1 MNSTMTITMITFAI
15 QQLEKT
21 QNTMIEVTNSNKN
34 VFPYI
39 YKGNNN
45 KFKNP
50 KLKTGHPIIQPRGQN
65 H

>member
-1 MNSTMTITMITFAI
+1 MNTTMTIAMISFAI

-21 QNTMIEVTNSNKN
+21 QNTMIEVTNSNKT
-34 VFPYI
+34 VLPYI
-39 YKGNNN
+39 HKANKK

-50 KLKTGHPIIQPRGQN
+50 KLKMGHPIIQPRGQN

>member
-1 MNSTMTITMITFAI
+1 MTITMITFAI

-39 YKGNNN
+39 YKRNKN
-45 KFKNP
+45 KFKNHN
-50 KLKTGHPIIQPRGQN
+50 LKMGHPIIQPRGQN